1 MSDPYYINFKEFSLE
16 RFKHI
21 LESEEVMPARQILK
35 EDINERFEVLVSM
48 GIQNLSDLITALSTK
63 KKIAPFSKKSGL
75 PAEYLII
82 LRREA
87 RSYIPKPVYLR
98 EIPGVDKEDVKK
110 LAAFGITHSKHL
122 FEHGQTKEKR
132 EALSAA
138 TGVPMESL
146 LELVKLSDL
155 ARVRGIGAAFTRLFY
170 ESGADTIDK
179 LSRWVP
185 ETLFQTAHEVNREKK
200 ITKVIP
206 PLKDFK
212 QYVVMAKDL
221 AKVIE
226 YN

>member
-146 LELVKLSDL
+146 LELVP
-155 ARVRGIGAAFTRLFY
+155 GIGETVRFGTR
-170 ESGADTIDK
+170 
-179 LSRWVP
+179 
-185 ETLFQTAHEVNREKK
+185 
-200 ITKVIP
+200 
-206 PLKDFK
+206 
-212 QYVVMAKDL
+212 
-221 AKVIE
+221 
-226 YN
+226 